1 MIRTWCRLRVWFRRC
16 GWQSPQGSTTSPAGC
31 RCRRPARARR
41 PRRWWAGCSP
51 ASQEPGRLARSSSVL
66 PRSAAAAP
74 ARRAS
79 HLPTSTPAE
88 WASRSVRTAS
98 SKRSSRASV
107 RVMPFTVPA
116 GVTQSGVS
124 RRRTREASLAPN
136 AGQME
141 VHDLH
146 SPMFPRP
153 ASPCSARD
161 RRLSLDAETVQQHL
175 SRCTLLVGQ
184 RTGRRLP
191 RRDRSLALTQEQ
203 LPLGHVPRVVPPVLP
218 SEPVPRGVRPGRGR
232 ALRPDRLRC

>member
-1 MIRTWCRLRVWFRRC
+1 VKPSHTIRPVFDDPNLVSAA
-16 GWQSPQGSTTSPAGC
+16 GLVPAL
-31 RCRRPARARR
+31 
-41 PRRWWAGCSP
+41 
-51 ASQEPGRLARSSSVL
+51 RLAESAGFHDLLGGLSV
-66 PRSAAAAP
+66 
-74 ARRAS
+74 
-79 HLPTSTPAE
+79 PTE

-175 SRCTLLVGQ
+175 SRCTLLAGQ

-203 LPLGHVPRVVPPVLP
+203 LPLGHAPRVVPPVLP